1 MRRECDI
8 GRLFSTAATT
18 TTEARIILEEAGIR
32 IANIKD
38 AIPFNLD
45 DALDLL
51 RLSLYRYSDTRVLEA
66 IDAIVNEREEYLD
79 NIYDEELNSF
89 LSEFFICDKAG
100 GEQR

>member
-32 IANIKD
+32 IADIKD
-38 AIPFNLD
+38 TILFNLD
-45 DALDLL
+45 DTLDLL
-51 RLSLYRYSDTRVLEA
+51 RLLLYRYSDTRVLET
-66 IDAIVNEREEYLD
+66 IDAIINEREEYLD
-79 NIYDEELNSF
+79 NIYDEELNIF
-89 LSEFFICDKAG
+89 LSEFFICNKEG

>member
-32 IANIKD
+32 IADIKD
-38 AIPFNLD
+38 TILFNLD
-45 DALDLL
+45 DTLDLL
-51 RLSLYRYSDTRVLEA
+51 RLLLYRYSDTRVLEA
-66 IDAIVNEREEYLD
+66 IDAIINEREEYLD

-89 LSEFFICDKAG
+89 LSEFFICNKAG